1 VTEQTQIPAAQVKE
15 LRDMTGAG
23 MMDAKRAL
31 VETNGDLEAARQLLR
46 EKGLAQAGKRAGRE
60 TTEGTVLARVDNG
73 RGVLVAIGCETE
85 PVSGNEE
92 FLGFAQHVLDVVTT
106 EGPEAASSLEDERVE
121 LVAKL
126 GENIVVVGAERY
138 EIEDGEVAADYI
150 HPPARKIGVLVRAK
164 ASPELARM
172 LAMHIA
178 AARPRY
184 LTRDEIPEHEVAEER
199 AVYEKLPEVESKPE
213 DVRPKIVEGMLA
225 KRFFAASV
233 LLDQQWVHDPN
244 LTVAK
249 ALAERDAEVRAFVRY
264 NVGAEAE

>member
-1 VTEQTQIPAAQVKE
+1 VTEQTQIPAVQVKE
-15 LRDMTGAG
+15 LRDLTGAG

-46 EKGLAQAGKRAGRE
+46 EQGLASAGKRAGRE
-60 TTEGTVLARVDNG
+60 TSEGTVLARVDG
-73 RGVLVAIGCETE
+73 SRGAIVAVGCETE

-92 FLGFAQHVLDVVTT
+92 FLAFAQHLLDVVWA
-106 EGPEAASSLEDERVE
+106 EGPDAADGLEDERVE

-126 GENIVVVGAERY
+126 GENVAVVGAERY
-138 EIEDGEVAADYI
+138 DAADEVVADYI

-164 ASPELARM
+164 ATPELARM

-178 AARPRY
+178 AARPLY
-184 LTRDEIPEHEVAEER
+184 LTRDEIPEQEIAEER
-199 AVYEKLPEVESKPE
+199 SVYEKLPEVESKPD

-225 KRFFAASV
+225 KRFFAATV
-233 LLDQQWVHDPN
+233 LLDQPWVHDPN

-264 NVGAEAE
+264 NVDSE

>member
-1 VTEQTQIPAAQVKE
+1 MTEIPAALVKQ

-23 MMDAKRAL
+23 MMDCKRAL
-31 VETNGDLEAARQLLR
+31 EETGGDFEAARTLLR
-46 EKGLAQAGKRAGRE
+46 ERGLAQAGKRAGRA
-60 TTEGTVLARVDNG
+60 TAEGIVLTLVNDEQG
-73 RGVLVAIGCETE
+73 TLVAVGCETE
-85 PVSGNEE
+85 PVAGNEE
-92 FLGFAQHVLDVVTT
+92 FLAFAQHLLDVVLV
-106 EGPEAASSLEDERVE
+106 EGPEAADGLEEERVE

-126 GENIVVVGAERY
+126 GENVVIVGAERY
-138 EIEDGEVAADYI
+138 EVEDGEVAADYI

-184 LTRDEIPEHEVAEER
+184 LTRDEIPEREIAEER
-199 AVYEKLPEVESKPE
+199 AVYEKLPDVESKPE
-213 DVRPKIVEGMLA
+213 AVRPKIVDGMLA

-233 LLDQQWVHDPN
+233 LLDQPWVHDPS
-244 LTVAK
+244 LSVET

-264 NVGAEAE
+264 NVGGE